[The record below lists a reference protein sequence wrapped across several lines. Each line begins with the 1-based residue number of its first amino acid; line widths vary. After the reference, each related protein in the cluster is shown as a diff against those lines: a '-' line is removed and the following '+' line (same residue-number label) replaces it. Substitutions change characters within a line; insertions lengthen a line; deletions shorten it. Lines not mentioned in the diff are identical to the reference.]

1 MKITIKIKAILL
13 ISLITFCYGQDT
25 DSSVLYQK
33 AINTIDG
40 DKALEMYEQIIQL
53 NDNSDYYWLSILKK
67 AELSYAIGSYI
78 QSAKLLKQFNV
89 NAPSHL
95 VTDISKGLLY
105 KALTVVGEIKT
116 AKEYQKKLNKP
127 IINQKKVQSNKTW
140 FIQFGAFENKENA
153 ITLKNALNETGILDI
168 AVTQAFN
175 RGKMIYYVR
184 SKGFKS
190 YASASKEATQLK
202 RYDSTFAIVGY

>member
-1 MKITIKIKAILL
+1 MKIKIKIKAILL
-13 ISLITFCYGQDT
+13 ISLFAFCYGQNA

-33 AINTIDG
+33 AINTVDG
-40 DKALEMYEQIIQL
+40 DKALEIYEQIIQL

-67 AELSYAIGSYI
+67 AELRYAIGSYI
-78 QSAKLLKQFNV
+78 HSSTLLKEFNV

-95 VTDISKGLLY
+95 VTDISKELLY
-105 KALTVVGEIKT
+105 KALTAAGEIKT

-175 RGKMIYYVR
+175 RGKMTYYVR

-190 YASASKEATQLK
+190 YASASKKAAQLR

>member
-1 MKITIKIKAILL
+1 MKIKIKIKAILL
-13 ISLITFCYGQDT
+13 ISLFAFCYGQNA

-33 AINTIDG
+33 AINTVDG
-40 DKALEMYEQIIQL
+40 DKALEIYEQIIQL

-67 AELSYAIGSYI
+67 AELRYAIGSYI
-78 QSAKLLKQFNV
+78 QSSTLLKEFNV

-95 VTDISKGLLY
+95 VTDISKELLY
-105 KALTVVGEIKT
+105 KALTAAGEIKT

-175 RGKMIYYVR
+175 RGKMTYYVR
-184 SKGFKS
+184 SKSFKS
-190 YASASKEATQLK
+190 YESASKKAAQLR